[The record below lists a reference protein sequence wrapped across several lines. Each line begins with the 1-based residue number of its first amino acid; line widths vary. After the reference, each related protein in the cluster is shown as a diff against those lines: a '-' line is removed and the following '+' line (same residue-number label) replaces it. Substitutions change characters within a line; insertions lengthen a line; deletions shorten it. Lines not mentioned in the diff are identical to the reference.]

1 MVSFGLEKHKE
12 LKCYNENCRHLVHLV
27 AMPSLG
33 DAPVSHISQPHCH
46 LRGVVTSALDR
57 EQIQPWEPGKAKP
70 MAAARKRRRG
80 GKGDAEENKC
90 LDVLE
95 RCGDLGN
102 PSCANR
108 EDNKASKTKRVTA
121 DPS

>member
-57 EQIQPWEPGKAKP
+57 EQIEPWEPGKAKP

-80 GKGDAEENKC
+80 GKGGC
-90 LDVLE
+90 
-95 RCGDLGN
+95 R
-102 PSCANR
+102 R
-108 EDNKASKTKRVTA
+108 EQV
-121 DPS
+121 P